1 VATGEDDL
9 QPLFL
14 VNGAPLAGTY
24 RLDGMLQGPLGP
36 DGPADSD
43 LIAWTAATK
52 AGGLHF
58 HLSLEGNSFS
68 IVADPAI
75 GKTSA
80 IPAADLAAHLAGALE
95 NLIGLLPPASRPGAF
110 STVRSEEF
118 RPGTAVQT
126 VYMIRPTGAVAA
138 EQRVVETATAAA
150 PPEITARS
158 LRRAALPAL
167 LLLMA
172 GLFASSFFID
182 YRKLFTD
189 ARDQIA
195 PLAKE
200 EIILDT
206 TALGGCVEV
215 ELAGIEPSRDSLVLR
230 LKRGPR
236 WNEAIQST
244 PAESSTGWPDFLARQ
259 AVHQRRLRVDFLSK
273 DGKPLGSGEISLES
287 LHPGES
293 GEVVVG
299 ARLAERLAKV
309 VVRP

>member
-1 VATGEDDL
+1 MATGAHDFQSL
-9 QPLFL
+9 PV

-36 DGPADSD
+36 AGPADSD
-43 LIAWTAATK
+43 LIAWTSAAK

-58 HLSLEGNSFS
+58 HLALEGSSFS
-68 IVADPAI
+68 IVADPAVR
-75 GKTSA
+75 KTSA
-80 IPAADLAAHLAGALE
+80 LPAADLSAHLAGALE
-95 NLIGLLPPASRPGAF
+95 NLVGLLPETSRAGAF

-118 RPGTAVQT
+118 RPGSAVQT
-126 VYMIRPTGAVAA
+126 VYMIRPSGTVSA
-138 EQRVVETATAAA
+138 EQRVIETATTPA

-182 YRKLFTD
+182 YRKLFAD
-189 ARDQIA
+189 ARDQVA

-200 EIILDT
+200 EIALDA
-206 TALGGCVEV
+206 TALGGCIEV
-215 ELAGIEPSRDSLVLR
+215 ELTGIAPARDTLLLR

-236 WNEAIQST
+236 WGEAIEST
-244 PAESSTGWPDFLARQ
+244 PAGSSTDWPLFLARQ
-259 AVHQRRLRVDFLSK
+259 AVHQRLLRVEFRNK
-273 DGKPLGSGEISLES
+273 EGKPIGSGVINLES
-287 LHPGES
+287 LHQRDDV
-293 GEVVVG
+293 EVAVV
-299 ARLAERLAKV
+299 ARLTERLAKV